1 MNQFSLKTSIPEKIS
16 KIIPVITLFLVPIF
30 FLPLSS
36 EFYSF
41 NKLAL
46 IVGSTIILL
55 ILWGIKT
62 IKGEKLEI
70 IKTPIDK
77 WLIALL
83 ATLILSTVLSV
94 SKMDSI
100 YGQQGRWL
108 GLGAFAVMLI
118 YYYLSTPAFK
128 DSKIMKIS
136 TYLLVSAATIS
147 SLVSTLSYYRIF
159 ISASPFVRFQNF
171 SLTGSIKD
179 AVLIAVLSVVT
190 SMYLS
195 LREENTLSKVLLM
208 ASTAINLFFV
218 AITGTLLGW
227 VLLAIGLGLTICS
240 SSKSN
245 VSENKSSLIINTVGI
260 IAPILALV
268 LIPGTRK
275 VLVSKDYLGEITLP
289 IKESWAVVTS
299 TLRDYPFVGTGPGT
313 FHLNFSRFKPLSMNT
328 TIYWGNSFDK
338 PYNELFNL
346 LSTTGILGALVSV
359 LLFIGILSFAKK
371 SKEVR
376 DDSGYIQISS
386 ILLALVVIS
395 FALNHATILSV
406 FLMFVFLSMLVGA
419 HLLSNQG
426 NVRMVKPVSLEVTG
440 LASIS
445 SPEDQTVI
453 SGSYTKLLLAV
464 PAFLIAG
471 YLGYTGFRTYVGEYY
486 MRQSLNAIS
495 AGDLATAYRN
505 QISALG
511 YNSRRDSYYDAFS
524 KINMTI
530 AIALAS
536 KDPAELTDKDRQDIQ
551 ALISQALQNSK
562 VATEQVGPLNVSNW
576 TTRAQIYQNLINVAQ
591 NALEWSIS
599 AYNTAI
605 QLDPVNPQLRLN
617 LGGVYFAS
625 GDYLSAANQFR
636 QAITLKQDYANARYN
651 FALSLIALGEMEQA
665 KSELEITKL
674 LLPENSADRDIIER
688 EIQNLVDSIKSNK
701 EQAEKPTVEELTGIT
716 PAQQQ
721 QEPLTNVTQPQTELG
736 PEVLPQQQNEQEP
749 VQQPLP
755 QVQQPTPQQPAPQQP
770 APQQPAPQQ

>member
-1 MNQFSLKTSIPEKIS
+1 MNQFSLKTSIFEKIS
-16 KIIPVITLFLVPIF
+16 KIIPILTLFLVPIF

-46 IVGSTIILL
+46 IVVSTIILL

-62 IKGEKLEI
+62 VKGEKLEI
-70 IKTPIDK
+70 IQSPIDK

-83 ATLILSTVLSV
+83 TTLILSTVFSV

-108 GLGAFAVMLI
+108 GLGAFVVMLI

-128 DSKIMKIS
+128 DSKLMKIS
-136 TYLLVSAATIS
+136 TYLLVGSATVS
-147 SLVSTLSYYRIF
+147 SLVSILSYYRIF
-159 ISASPFVRFQNF
+159 LSSSPFVRFQNF

-179 AVLIAVLSVVT
+179 AVLIAALSFVT
-190 SMYLS
+190 SIYLS
-195 LREENTLSKVLLM
+195 LREKNTLSKVLLM
-208 ASTAINLFFV
+208 AATAINLFFV
-218 AITGTLLGW
+218 AITGTVLGW
-227 VLLAIGLGLTICS
+227 VLLAVGLGLIIFSTN
-240 SSKSN
+240 KSGM
-245 VSENKSSLIINTVGI
+245 SENKSSLIINTVGI

-275 VLVSKDYLGEITLP
+275 ILVSKDYLGEITLP
-289 IKESWAVVTS
+289 MKESWAVVTS
-299 TLRDYPFVGTGPGT
+299 TIRDYPFVGTGPST

-328 TIYWGNSFDK
+328 TTYWSNTFDK

-346 LSTTGILGALVSV
+346 LSTTGILGALMGV
-359 LLFIGILSFAKK
+359 LLFFGIISFAKK
-371 SKEVR
+371 SKELR
-376 DDSGYIQISS
+376 DETGYIEISS
-386 ILLALVVIS
+386 ILLALVAIS

-406 FLMFVFLSMLVGA
+406 FLMFSFLSMLIGA

-426 NVRMVKPVSLEVTG
+426 NVKMVKPVSLEVTG

-453 SGSYTKLLLAV
+453 SGSYTKLLLAI

-471 YLGYTGFRTYVGEYY
+471 YLGYAGFKTYAGEYH
-486 MRQSLNAIS
+486 MRNSLNAIAS
-495 AGDLATAYRN
+495 NDLAKAYQD
-505 QISALG
+505 QISALKF
-511 YNSRRDSYYDAFS
+511 NSRRDSYYDAFS

-536 KDPAELTDKDRQDIQ
+536 KDPQELTDKDRQDIQ

-562 VATEQVGPLNVSNW
+562 IATEQVGPLNVSNW

-617 LGGVYFAS
+617 LGGVYFAA

-651 FALSLIALGEMEQA
+651 FALSLMALGEMEQA

-674 LLPENSADRDIIER
+674 LLPEDSADRNIVEQ
-688 EIQNLVDSIKSNK
+688 EIQKLSDSIKSSQ
-701 EQAEKPTVEELTGIT
+701 EQADKPTVEELTGVT
-716 PAQQQ
+716 PDQQQ
-721 QEPLTNVTQPQTELG
+721 QEPLTNVTEPQPELG
-736 PEVLPQQQNEQEP
+736 PEVLPQQPAEQP
-749 VQQPLP
+749 APQVQQPLP
-755 QVQQPTPQQPAPQQP
+755 EVQQPAPQQP
-770 APQQPAPQQ
+770 TEQPTPQQ

>member
-1 MNQFSLKTSIPEKIS
+1 MQQFSLKTSIFEKIS
-16 KIIPVITLFLVPIF
+16 KIVPLITLFLVPIF

-46 IVGSTIILL
+46 IVVSTIILL

-70 IKTPIDK
+70 IQSPIDK

-83 ATLILSTVLSV
+83 GTLILSTVFSV

-108 GLGAFAVMLI
+108 GLGAFVVMLV
-118 YYYLSTPAFK
+118 YYYLSTPAFR

-136 TYLLVSAATIS
+136 TYLLVGATTVS
-147 SLVSTLSYYRIF
+147 SLVSILSYYRIF
-159 ISASPFVRFQNF
+159 ISSSPFVRFQNF

-179 AVLIAVLSVVT
+179 AVLVAALSFVA
-190 SMYLS
+190 SIYLS
-195 LREENTLSKVLLM
+195 LREKNTLSKVLLM
-208 ASTAINLFFV
+208 AATAINLFFV
-218 AITGTLLGW
+218 AITGTFLGW
-227 VLLAIGLGLTICS
+227 VLLAIGLGLIIFSTN
-240 SSKSN
+240 KSN
-245 VSENKSSLIINTVGI
+245 ISENRSSLIISTIGI

-275 VLVSKDYLGEITLP
+275 ILVSKDYLGEITLP
-289 IKESWAVVTS
+289 MKESWAVVTS
-299 TLRDYPFVGTGPGT
+299 TIRDYPFLGTGPST
-313 FHLNFSRFKPLSMNT
+313 FHLNFSRFKPLSMNAT
-328 TIYWGNSFDK
+328 PYWSNSFDK

-346 LSTTGILGALVSV
+346 LSTTGILGAIMGV
-359 LLFIGILSFAKK
+359 LLFVGILSFVRK
-371 SKEVR
+371 SREIR
-376 DDSGYIQISS
+376 DEAGYVEISS
-386 ILLALVVIS
+386 ILLALVSIS

-406 FLMFVFLSMLVGA
+406 FLMFSFISMLLGA
-419 HLLSNQG
+419 HLLANQG
-426 NVRMVKPVSLEVTG
+426 NIRMVKPVTLEVTG
-440 LASIS
+440 LSSIS

-453 SGSYTKLLLAV
+453 SGSYTKLLLAI
-464 PAFLIAG
+464 PTFLIAG
-471 YLGYTGFRTYVGEYY
+471 YLGYAGFKTYAGEYY
-486 MRQSLNAIS
+486 MRKSLNAIS
-495 AGDLATAYRN
+495 SNDLAGAYQN
-505 QISALG
+505 QISALRF
-511 YNSRRDSYYDAFS
+511 NSRRDSYYDAFS

-536 KDPAELTDKDRQDIQ
+536 KDPQQLTDKDRQDIQ

-562 VATEQVGPLNVSNW
+562 IATEQVGPLNVSNW

-591 NALEWSIS
+591 NSLEWSIS

-617 LGGVYFAS
+617 LGGVYFAA

-651 FALSLIALGEMEQA
+651 FALSLIALGELEQA

-674 LLPENSADRDIIER
+674 LLPENSADRNIVEQ
-688 EIQNLVDSIKSNK
+688 EIQKLADSIKINK
-701 EQAEKPTVEELTGIT
+701 EKAEKPTVEELTGVT
-716 PAQQQ
+716 PTQQQ
-721 QEPLTNVTQPQTELG
+721 QEPLTNVTQPQAELG
-736 PEVLPQQQNEQEP
+736 PEVLPQQQTQQQP

-755 QVQQPTPQQPAPQQP
+755 QVQQPAPQQ
-770 APQQPAPQQ
+770 